1 MRLYS
6 LLLFVLFSS
15 FTLPDPAND
24 LLEKGIA
31 IDLKNPVYQKGILST
46 TEGGVI
52 TGPNIRIQAENI
64 TCTLKEGQK
73 VEAKGSLLVE
83 YCNFAFVGDELVYD
97 FETNEGYIL
106 CGRLGIEPYFIFAKR
121 IDLFSNGTYAFV
133 NLFLTT
139 SEDLE
144 PEWALVADSAT
155 LSCERYLR
163 AQKIQFRLFN
173 IPVFWLPWI
182 SVDMKTILE
191 SPIKYRIRWGGEQGW
206 RLGLI
211 YELYSSETLNFYLR
225 FDYRLNR
232 GPGGGFESDYLSTDH
247 RTFFFTKNYVARDT
261 SIEEP
266 SQRFRYRFQGMAGF
280 TSMSGHTTAG
290 FTYDKLS
297 DKQMASDYAEKEMEL
312 KTGKKTAFNL
322 RHQENFAIV
331 NLQTRLKI
339 NSFQT
344 VKQELPTLNTT
355 FYPVGI
361 FSENY
366 KLENTFK
373 IGYLD
378 YDYTN
383 RLAGVSDYNSARLLW
398 FPRVYSA
405 KRYKFLNITPALAGR
420 GIVYSK
426 SPVENDKIL
435 LSGSF
440 DIDLNTMISKRYSFF
455 KHTLIPYS
463 HYYFFT
469 YPTINPNEHYIFDI
483 QDGIAHLNMMR
494 TGVRSLFYRFNCRDP
509 MRVLSMDIYTNFFF
523 DTPTIGSEM
532 PKIYTD
538 LLFDVTERVRNSI
551 SWAWDLQHNDM
562 DHLNLRLDWTIASY
576 LAFAV
581 EFRHRSRFSF
591 RKSDYNNFFLDSF
604 RPIEEL
610 VRSPVSDRRD
620 TLLLHTYFQFHP
632 KWAINF
638 YLRHGWNRLYEPNYT
653 EYEVDLVTT
662 LRAIWQAR
670 ITYQKREDDHRIAL
684 YFNLALDRPSCNTTL
699 L

>member
-1 MRLYS
+1 M
-6 LLLFVLFSS
+6 
-15 FTLPDPAND
+15 
-24 LLEKGIA
+24 
-31 IDLKNPVYQKGILST
+31 
-46 TEGGVI
+46 
-52 TGPNIRIQAENI
+52 
-64 TCTLKEGQK
+64 
-73 VEAKGSLLVE
+73 
-83 YCNFAFVGDELVYD
+83 
-97 FETNEGYIL
+97 
-106 CGRLGIEPYFIFAKR
+106 
-121 IDLFSNGTYAFV
+121 
-133 NLFLTT
+133 
-139 SEDLE
+139 
-144 PEWALVADSAT
+144 
-155 LSCERYLR
+155 
-163 AQKIQFRLFN
+163 
-173 IPVFWLPWI
+173 
-182 SVDMKTILE
+182 
-191 SPIKYRIRWGGEQGW
+191 
-206 RLGLI
+206 
-211 YELYSSETLNFYLR
+211 
-225 FDYRLNR
+225 
-232 GPGGGFESDYLSTDH
+232 
-247 RTFFFTKNYVARDT
+247 
-261 SIEEP
+261 
-266 SQRFRYRFQGMAGF
+266 
-280 TSMSGHTTAG
+280 
-290 FTYDKLS
+290 
-297 DKQMASDYAEKEMEL
+297 
-312 KTGKKTAFNL
+312 
-322 RHQENFAIV
+322 
-331 NLQTRLKI
+331 
-339 NSFQT
+339 
-344 VKQELPTLNTT
+344 
-355 FYPVGI
+355 
-361 FSENY
+361 
-366 KLENTFK
+366 
-373 IGYLD
+373 
-378 YDYTN
+378 
-383 RLAGVSDYNSARLLW
+383 
-398 FPRVYSA
+398 
-405 KRYKFLNITPALAGR
+405 
-420 GIVYSK
+420 YSK